1 MPETVRMHGGVA
13 AQIGGIELDDE
24 FDAAPGQAPAAVIE
38 KDRRFRGCSLA
49 LREIALERGFGF
61 GAVGDLPFFSAFA
74 ANAQPAL
81 AAVDIVQVQ
90 AHQLADAQSAAVEE
104 FEDG

>member
-1 MPETVRMHGGVA
+1 MPETVRMYGGVA
-13 AQIGGIELDDE
+13 AQIGGVKLDDE
-24 FDAAPGQAPAAVIE
+24 FDAAPGQPPAAVIE

-74 ANAQPAL
+74 ANAQPPL
-81 AAVDIVQVQ
+81 APVGMVKLQP
-90 AHQLADAQSAAVEE
+90 HHPPTPQSAAS
-104 FEDG
+104 